1 LSVSETVSV
10 SDSVSITQTFPMT
23 DDINYLEKMLYRIMH
38 FGDEDG
44 PTPEQRPH
52 LEQAYRGVKS
62 AISALEAL
70 LPE

>member
-1 LSVSETVSV
+1 
-10 SDSVSITQTFPMT
+10 MT